1 MQKRRLARVREP
13 DERRVGEQLQP
24 QLDDG
29 LVPGQTDLGE
39 PRRLAGRARETA
51 IAPPARAATR
61 QHDARA
67 RAREIGDE
75 PVLLED
81 LRPGGNAELD
91 ALAGRAVLARAAP
104 GAAALRLDPLAP
116 PENREVAQIRVRD
129 EDDVPARPAV
139 AAVGAAFRD
148 VLLPPE
154 AERTVAAAPGLDPE
168 TRTIVEQ
175 ALTRS
180 R

>member
-1 MQKRRLARVREP
+1 REP
-13 DERRVGEQLQP
+13 DERRVGEELQP

-29 LVPGQTDLGE
+29 LVAGQPDLGE
-39 PRRLAGRARETA
+39 PRRLPSRAREAA
-51 IAPPARAATR
+51 IPSPARTPAR
-61 QHDARA
+61 EHDARA

-81 LRPGGNAELD
+81 LRPGRNAELD
-91 ALAGRAVLARAAP
+91 ALAGRAVLPRAAP

-139 AAVGAAFRD
+139 APV
-148 VLLPPE
+148 
-154 AERTVAAAPGLDPE
+154 
-168 TRTIVEQ
+168 
-175 ALTRS
+175 
-180 R
+180 